1 MQLCTQKRDQKTAQ
15 INKAL
20 TNKHYNKQF
29 GRLVHKATLDKVLTN
44 NHYNNHSLVNHQSY
58 T

>member
-20 TNKHYNKQF
+20 TNKHNKQF
-29 GRLVHKATLDKVLTN
+29 GRLVHKAPLDKVLTN